1 VLTEHLISFAPT
13 AIGLRH
19 MEQTKAGP
27 GDISDQRNRKRR
39 RRWDK
44 FAALRL
50 QGHVMIE
57 LCLAAA
63 LLTAASFGGVRAVRH
78 LRVTVTAPHGVAPS
92 LPNAALGKRRDL
104 SSLPDLRVGLET
116 TGTFLGMSD
125 ELLLER
131 VRTAPIVRFKLNHG
145 GSSLSFRA
153 EFADGSRAAWKPMQT
168 NMQSV
173 PRKEVAAYRLN
184 RLLGLHAVPPA
195 APRAVSREELLG
207 HLHPE
212 SLEKLPRIKAET
224 VFGPDG
230 RTIGTASYWIP
241 VIKDSGF
248 DTPEGRRQTQAWLT
262 QGQPIPPDQMAMAA
276 QVSNLIVFDF
286 LTSNPDRY
294 SGGNMKMSP
303 DGKQLFFM
311 DNTMSFY
318 VDGDGYE
325 KNRDVLFK
333 TQRFSRSLYQALD
346 AVTVSNMQRALAE
359 ELGTP
364 YEILTP
370 AEIAAVISRRGVVQR
385 YIASLIA
392 QHGEANVLFFP

>member
-1 VLTEHLISFAPT
+1 V
-13 AIGLRH
+13 
-19 MEQTKAGP
+19 
-27 GDISDQRNRKRR
+27 
-39 RRWDK
+39 
-44 FAALRL
+44 RL
-50 QGHVMIE
+50 QGHVLTE
-57 LCLAAA
+57 LFLATV
-63 LLTAASFGGVRAVRH
+63 LLGVATVGAVRSVRY
-78 LRVTVTAPHGVAPS
+78 LRANVDTHAPPPTLPTAP
-92 LPNAALGKRRDL
+92 LGARREL
-104 SSLPDLRVGLET
+104 SSLPDLRVALET
-116 TGTFLGMSD
+116 KGMFLGMSD

-131 VRTAPIVRFKLNHG
+131 VRTQPITRFKLNHG
-145 GSSLSFRA
+145 GSSLSFRVD
-153 EFADGSRAAWKPMQT
+153 FADGSRAAWKPMQT

-195 APRAVSREELLG
+195 APRAVTREELLE

-212 SLEKLPRIKAET
+212 SLAALPRIKAET

-248 DTPEGRRQTQAWLT
+248 DKPEGRRQTQAWLA
-262 QGQPIPPDQMAMAA
+262 QGQPLPDEHAAMAA
-276 QVSNLIVFDF
+276 QVSALIVFDF

-325 KNRDVLFK
+325 RNREALFK
-333 TQRFSRSLYQALD
+333 TQRFSRALYEALD
-346 AVTVSNMQRALAE
+346 RVTVANMQRALAE

-370 AEIAAVISRRGVVQR
+370 AEIAAVVSRRGVVQR

-392 QHGEANVLFFP
+392 QHGEHNVLVFP